1 MNQHLL
7 RYLATLVVT
16 VFACQNIA
24 AKEPNQLFWAASKGT
39 KTLFILG
46 SIHVGNKNFYPLD
59 PVIYQQLADSDAL
72 VVEVIDLESTETA
85 TYLKQIAQLARGA
98 KITDGLSQN
107 DIDRAT
113 ILGNKLGIPFSSFL
127 YKKTWYYSMVMT
139 SMQSINMGYQP
150 QWGIDLHLMQRAQQY
165 GLLTIGLETSKQQ
178 LDIIDSIPLDA
189 SQFPLLLDELESADR
204 MINQLIQAWSQGDLN
219 SIELLMKKSFETSP
233 DMEHILIQQ
242 RNILWQDRLNH
253 LLKTYDNLFVVVGAG
268 HLPGE
273 QGLVNLL
280 QKQGFN
286 LETPL

>member
-1 MNQHLL
+1 MNQYLL
-7 RYLATLVVT
+7 RYLAILVVT

-24 AKEPNQLFWAASKGT
+24 AKEPNQLFWAASKGS

-72 VVEVIDLESTETA
+72 VVEVIDLESSETA
-85 TYLKQIAQLARGA
+85 TYLKQIAQLPRGA
-98 KITDGLSQN
+98 KITDGLSQS

-113 ILGNKLGIPFSSFL
+113 TLGNRLGIPFSSFL
-127 YKKTWYYSMVMT
+127 YKKPWYYSMVMT

-150 QWGIDLHLMQRAQQY
+150 QWGIDLHLMKSAQQY

-178 LDIIDSIPLDA
+178 LDMIDSIPLDA
-189 SQFPLLLDELESADR
+189 SQFPLLLDELETADR
-204 MINQLIQAWSQGDLN
+204 MINQLIQAWSQGNLN
-219 SIELLMKKSFETSP
+219 SIALLMKKSFETSP